1 MDDGDV
7 SGGEE
12 YAELVSRILFM
23 GTMLRRRSTLTRK
36 IMLHWIP

>member
-23 GTMLRRRSTLTRK
+23 GTHAETT
-36 IMLHWIP
+36 